1 MATKKATRSTKSAQQ
16 EQTTG
21 TELAPW
27 EQRMAEK
34 AAEAAE
40 SAGSTGGSTKSITT
54 RGGRFSID
62 GAEVEDNVLQV
73 VILDFLV
80 DVTYYE
86 DDYDPDEIVPPT
98 ASALGRNE
106 KTMVW
111 ADNSHPDYAGELLKD
126 SEIFQWGSAPK
137 GRGKAAK
144 SKRRLIVVP
153 EDYLDDPSAAENE
166 PRKLMVP
173 VTSGSEFDKYVKQVK
188 SAHNRPPCGVLTE
201 VSIVPDPKS
210 QFKLK
215 FKMLGL
221 VDDEAMPDVLDAS
234 DAIQEELFRPYQD
247 FDHVEAEAEPAKA
260 SKGVAR
266 SAKARKPAKGRR

>member
-1 MATKKATRSTKSAQQ
+1 MATKKASRSTQKKP
-16 EQTTG
+16 TG

-27 EQRMAEK
+27 EQRMAEL
-34 AAEAAE
+34 AEEAAE
-40 SAGSTGGSTKSITT
+40 SAGSTGGSSKSIST
-54 RGGRFSID
+54 RGGRFTID

-73 VILDFLV
+73 IVLDFLI
-80 DVTYYE
+80 DITYYE
-86 DDYDPDEIVPPT
+86 DDYDPDDITPPT

-106 KTMVW
+106 KMMVW
-111 ADNSHPDYAGELLKD
+111 ADNSHPDYAGQLVKD
-126 SEIFQWGSAPK
+126 SDIFQWGSAPK

-144 SKRRLIVVP
+144 SKRRLFVVP
-153 EDYLDDPSAAENE
+153 EDYLEDPDLGDNE

-173 VTSGSEFDKYVKQVK
+173 VTSGADWDKYVKSVK

-201 VSIVPDPKS
+201 ISIVPDPKT

-221 VDDEAMPDVLDAS
+221 VEDDGMQTVLDARE
-234 DAIQEELFRPYQD
+234 AIQEELARPYQD
-247 FDHVEAEAEPAKA
+247 WDYVDEEEEEAPK

-266 SAKARKPAKGRR
+266 GAKPRKPAKKSRR